1 MLNVKN
7 NLNHNN
13 SQNLPKHIAIIMD
26 GNGRWAKKKFLPR
39 TAGHKA
45 GANALKNLVTECDKI
60 GLKHLTVYAFSTEN
74 WKRPEEEVNDL
85 MNLLRE
91 YLQNFVNEADRNN
104 IKVNV
109 IGDISK
115 LDIDLQNKILEL
127 TELTKNKTGLNLII
141 ALNYGARDEI
151 IRAVKK
157 ISSEVLEGKIKA
169 NDISEDTFEKFLD
182 TYNIP
187 DPELLIR
194 TSGEQ
199 RLSNFLNWQIAY
211 TEFYFTD
218 KLWPDFNID
227 DLLEAVEIFKTR
239 NRRFGEI

>member
-157 ISSEVLEGKIKA
+157 ISNEVLEGKIKA
-169 NDISEDTFEKFLD
+169 NDISENTFEKFLD

>member
-1 MLNVKN
+1 MKN

-157 ISSEVLEGKIKA
+157 ISNEVLEGKIKA

>member
-1 MLNVKN
+1 MKN